1 MKNKARKDGKEACLS
16 IYGPPDE
23 VARQLHLS
31 ISMAATNRP
40 AKIRRVYAELRKTR
54 RDIPAHALLRVSAWL
69 VDFFEGRGGQPVA
82 RQGTPRPTF
91 EELPLDKAFD
101 DGGWRVMERESRR
114 MAQLYDDETVGCFR
128 WGGLQHL
135 CVEMTT

>member
-1 MKNKARKDGKEACLS
+1 MKRGKTVRTLILS
-16 IYGPPDE
+16 IYGPTDE

-31 ISMAATNRP
+31 INMAATNRP
-40 AKIRRVYAELRKTR
+40 AKIRKVYAELRKTR
-54 RDIPAHALLRVSAWL
+54 RDIPAHELLRVSAKL
-69 VDFFEGRGGQPVA
+69 VDLFEGRGGQPVA

-91 EELPLDKAFD
+91 EELPLDKAFG

-135 CVEMTT
+135 CVEMTI